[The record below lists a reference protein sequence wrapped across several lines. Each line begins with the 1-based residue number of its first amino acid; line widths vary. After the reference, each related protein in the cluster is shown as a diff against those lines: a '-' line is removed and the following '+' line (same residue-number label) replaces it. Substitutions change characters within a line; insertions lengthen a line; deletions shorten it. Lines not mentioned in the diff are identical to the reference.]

1 MCGGTGWG
9 RQSRGDK
16 INSRAF
22 AQAMGSGKPRSPSR
36 FSRKSMRVSH
46 TKVDAKARQLKDT
59 GNQAWDRSFFGSR
72 NGFRKGNSRQRA
84 SQGSDASRCGL
95 SGSNGSIR
103 STLTYQTSTKSWA
116 KPLSQD
122 MLFGNKRKTKVYQP
136 PAKSLRGKLRQAKAG
151 INAMAATASNM
162 AKYGGQ
168 VSQSGAKAAN
178 NFAQARRRF
187 SQDFKK

>member
-22 AQAMGSGKPRSPSR
+22 AQAMGGGKPRSPSR
-36 FSRKSMRVSH
+36 FSRKSKRVSH

-59 GNQAWDRSFFGSR
+59 GNQAWDRSFFGST
-72 NGFRKGNSRQRA
+72 NGFRKGKSRQRA
-84 SQGSDASRCGL
+84 SQGSDTSRRGL

-103 STLTYQTSTKSWA
+103 STTSTKSWA
-116 KPLSQD
+116 KPLSHD

-136 PAKSLRGKLRQAKAG
+136 PAKSLRGKLRQSKAG
-151 INAMAATASNM
+151 INAMTATASNM

-178 NFAQARRRF
+178 NFAGRRF
-187 SQDFKK
+187 SQGFKK